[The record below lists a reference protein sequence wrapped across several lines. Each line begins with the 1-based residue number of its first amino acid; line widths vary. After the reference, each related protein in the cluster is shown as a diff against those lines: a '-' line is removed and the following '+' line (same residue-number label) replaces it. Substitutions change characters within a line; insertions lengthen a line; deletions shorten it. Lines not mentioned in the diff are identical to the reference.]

1 MASMKQ
7 VVRKYGNR
15 VIKMFVQSGRTWDS
29 EESWESNI
37 EGLEGASELS
47 DSFHKEMKS
56 AWDWKE
62 DMPDLVTRSNMIEAI
77 TDERFCN

>member
-7 VVRKYGNR
+7 VARKYGNR

-47 DSFHKEMKS
+47 DSFHKEMKF
-56 AWDWKE
+56 AKE
-62 DMPDLVTRSNMIEAI
+62 AMPDLVARTNMIEAI
-77 TDERFCN
+77 TDESFCK